1 MYISFYIKHT
11 QNILISKFMYKFQL
25 SIIEKDVKVSVNDL
39 VIKAVGLS
47 LQVRTIITP
56 LLLLLLL
63 L

>member
-1 MYISFYIKHT
+1 
-11 QNILISKFMYKFQL
+11 MYKFQL